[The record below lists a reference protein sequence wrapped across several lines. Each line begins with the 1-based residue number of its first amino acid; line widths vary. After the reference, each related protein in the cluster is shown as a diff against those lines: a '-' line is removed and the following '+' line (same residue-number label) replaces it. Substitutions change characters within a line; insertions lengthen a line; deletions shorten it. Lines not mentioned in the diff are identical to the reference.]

1 MDVTQLMYFRTV
13 AETGSFTRAAESLHM
28 TQSALSKS
36 IARLED
42 EVGLRFFER
51 EGNRISLN
59 RFGQRFLLDT
69 EPILRQFGD
78 CVRAVREMAGLEQGD
93 VRIAISKDSFIDHI
107 IRQFL
112 LDYPDVSFHSYLL
125 SPEQAIDALEKG
137 TVDLAVT
144 TDQLVGTGIQW
155 QGLYQDQLEVLL
167 SADHPLAG
175 TSELRLS
182 QLQHERFIVTNSNYN
197 IDNVIRRL
205 CVLSGF
211 EPKIMY
217 EGTSTDMPMHFIAI
231 GKAVM
236 ITPRSIS
243 LGVREMLNDSPEGA
257 RVLRIPLRNEFPEM
271 QKTLGVAFKEG
282 HYQSQAAQAFYER
295 MLAFYTQ
302 INK

>member
-36 IARLED
+36 IARLEE
-42 EVGLRFFER
+42 EVGLRLFER

-125 SPEQAIDALEKG
+125 SPDQMIDALEKG

-155 QGLYQDQLEVLL
+155 QGLYHDQLEVLL
-167 SADHPLAG
+167 SDRHPLAQAD
-175 TSELRLS
+175 ELCLS
-182 QLQHERFIVTNSNYN
+182 QLRNERFVVTNSNYN
-197 IDNVIRRL
+197 MENVIRNL

-243 LGVREMLNDSPEGA
+243 LGVRNMLLNPSEA
-257 RVLRIPLRNEFPEM
+257 SNVLRIPLRNEFPEM

-295 MLAFYTQ
+295 ILAFYSQ
-302 INK
+302 INE